1 MKLRLDILALAVAA
15 AVALH
20 IAAVLAT
27 RSLPLVGTG
36 RLAEAA
42 ADLLHDPELAEVS
55 PRDPLRVMLGV
66 AVRGPVAAPGPR
78 AVLDP
83 LGVRKR
89 PDLGAEW
96 PDIEARLEAAR
107 GLFMPPPE
115 LASEAKEPLRASPP
129 EGTPSWADREVAD
142 AAIPLEVKVTMRRL
156 PARFL
161 PPPPL
166 AAAAKAA
173 RPDASSLQEGLDL
186 PAPPALPETLPD
198 WPEPARAIMLPE
210 VFVDVL
216 EIGP

>member
-20 IAAVLAT
+20 LAAVLAT
-27 RSLPLVGTG
+27 RSLPLAGTG
-36 RLAEAA
+36 RLAAAA
-42 ADLLHDPELAEVS
+42 ADLLDDPELAKVS

-66 AVRGPVAAPGPR
+66 AERVPVSAPGPR

-83 LGVRKR
+83 VTVRR
-89 PDLGAEW
+89 WPDLGAEW
-96 PDIEARLEAAR
+96 PDADARLEAAR

-129 EGTPSWADREVAD
+129 EETPSWADREVAD
-142 AAIPLEVKVTMRRL
+142 AAIPLDVKVTMRRL
-156 PARFL
+156 PAKFL

-173 RPDASSLQEGLDL
+173 RPEPSSLGEDLDI
-186 PAPPALPETLPD
+186 PAPPALPKTPPE
-198 WPEPARAIMLPE
+198 WPEPPRAIVLPE

-216 EIGP
+216 DIGP